1 MRDNSKVKIIS
12 MRRFRNVNSR
22 LDVLVPAIVIVSL
35 LLFSTISAETLSLD
49 LSQAID
55 MAMEN
60 NHDLAISKYKVDE
73 ATAGVRSA
81 RTNFLPKLKAQATY
95 TRLDEIPYI
104 NGSAFGNM
112 FEPLQAPFEDL
123 VDKGYL
129 DPSTLAGLS
138 GAGGGGK
145 IYVGDDDNY
154 DINLSLQQPIFTGFT
169 LINNLKISN
178 YQKSSAELLGQR
190 TKETVRQQVTQT
202 YWDLLSTREL
212 VNVTQEA
219 IRQLESHVT
228 DLENLLQAGMVIEN
242 DLLRAKV
249 ALSNARLQDV
259 KVRNGVRLANA
270 ALCNLLAADQN
281 TVIIPTEEI
290 TVDEVALPP
299 LDTLFRMAKAQR
311 PDFRALDY
319 NVRILGK
326 AKAIKK
332 AAYLPQVALVA
343 NYDWKRPN
351 REYEPDFYSTWNIN
365 LIATLDVFS
374 WGQRHHEIQKVEA
387 QKRQLTELQSQLAD
401 YINLEVRQAY
411 LSVQEA
417 LQEVDIANLTVTQAD
432 ENYRVTSANYQAG
445 AMTNSDLLDAQTALT
460 QAKIASIQAK
470 ANLKKAI
477 VNLQTAISENKE

>member
-60 NHDLAISKYKVDE
+60 NHDLAISKYKVAE

-81 RTNFLPKLKAQATY
+81 RTNFLPKLKAQAIY
-95 TRLDEIPYI
+95 TRLDEVPYI

-190 TKETVRQQVTQT
+190 TKETVRQQ
-202 YWDLLSTREL
+202 
-212 VNVTQEA
+212 
-219 IRQLESHVT
+219 
-228 DLENLLQAGMVIEN
+228 
-242 DLLRAKV
+242 
-249 ALSNARLQDV
+249 
-259 KVRNGVRLANA
+259 
-270 ALCNLLAADQN
+270 AADKGNSPATGYAGVLGPSEYTGIGKRN
-281 TVIIPTEEI
+281 TGSHQ
-290 TVDEVALPP
+290 A
-299 LDTLFRMAKAQR
+299 
-311 PDFRALDY
+311 
-319 NVRILGK
+319 VRV
-326 AKAIKK
+326 
-332 AAYLPQVALVA
+332 PC
-343 NYDWKRPN
+343 
-351 REYEPDFYSTWNIN
+351 
-365 LIATLDVFS
+365 
-374 WGQRHHEIQKVEA
+374 H
-387 QKRQLTELQSQLAD
+387 
-401 YINLEVRQAY
+401 
-411 LSVQEA
+411 
-417 LQEVDIANLTVTQAD
+417 
-432 ENYRVTSANYQAG
+432 
-445 AMTNSDLLDAQTALT
+445 
-460 QAKIASIQAK
+460 
-470 ANLKKAI
+470 
-477 VNLQTAISENKE
+477 

>member
-60 NHDLAISKYKVDE
+60 NHDLAISKYKVAE

-81 RTNFLPKLKAQATY
+81 RTNFLPKLKAQAIY
-95 TRLDEIPYI
+95 TRLDEVPYI

-417 LQEVDIANLTVTQAD
+417 LQEVDIANLAVTQAD